1 MKYTDAI
8 RAHAWGDIFDDMIEK
23 PWANAFGTGLG
34 GPDGP
39 EPGKPSPPSAPSLS
53 QVSSQEKEAGGQ

>member
-8 RAHAWGDIFDDMIEK
+8 RAHAWGDLFEDMIER
-23 PWANAFGTGLG
+23 PWANAFGTGLVG
-34 GPDGP
+34 KPEPVSRLGPDGR
-39 EPGKPSPPSAPSLS
+39 PSLS